1 MSASSNYLERKILDH
16 VLKNTAFTQPTNLY
30 VALFTNTSTN
40 ALTNLES
47 GTLSDEVSASGTAY
61 QRQSVAFGAASTASD
76 SYQTTTS
83 STSAT
88 ITFPVA
94 TATYGTVSHIAI
106 MDASTGGNVLFYGA
120 LANSKEILTGD
131 QFTISTG
138 NLTVALA

>member
-16 VLKNTAFTQPTNLY
+16 VLKNTAYTQPSNLY

-40 ALTNLES
+40 ALTNLEAGTLTDETSTS
-47 GTLSDEVSASGTAY
+47 GTGY
-61 QRQSVAFGAASTASD
+61 QRQSVSFGAASTGSD

-83 STSAT
+83 STSAAV
-88 ITFPVA
+88 TFPTA
-94 TATYGTVSHIAI
+94 TASYGLVSHIAI

-120 LANSKEILTGD
+120 LAASKQIDTGD
-131 QFTISTG
+131 QFTITTG